1 MTRLPAIPVVDVP
14 DAGMA
19 RVVEAAAAACTAGQ
33 PVTLAVVLETEGS
46 TYARAGTLVLFGE
59 HTHIGWLSGGC
70 LEPEIERMAREYA
83 TSGRIGWMEIDTRD
97 DSALFSGN
105 AVGCR
110 GCQRLLL
117 LPLSALTGCAA
128 VLQGWLRG
136 EGPLRLDADAGGG
149 VRIGCAGF
157 AVEQRL
163 PSDRCG
169 FDAPQG
175 LWSLRWMP
183 PPRAL
188 LLGAGPEVAALWPTL
203 RGLGWQVRVAD
214 PRATWRARSP
224 VEVEALAAATAL
236 ATASV
241 MPDVVLVMHHNFE
254 LDLQAL
260 EALAPCPV
268 PFIGLLGPT
277 RRRDDLFS
285 LLPDAARHA
294 LQPRLHAPVGLDLG
308 GRGPDAIALSI
319 AAQLQ
324 SWRHDVLAPA

>member
-1 MTRLPAIPVVDVP
+1 MTRLPATAVQDVH
-14 DAGMA
+14 DAGMT
-19 RVVEAAAAACTAGQ
+19 RVLEAAAAACAGSQ

-46 TYARAGTLVLFGE
+46 TYARAGTMVLFGE
-59 HTHIGWLSGGC
+59 HTHVGWLSGGC
-70 LEPEIERMAREYA
+70 LEPEIERVALDRAA
-83 TSGRIGWMEIDTRD
+83 TGRIGWMEIDTRD

-117 LPLSALTGCAA
+117 LPLSALTGCAS
-128 VLQGWLRG
+128 VLQAWLHG
-136 EGPLRLDADAGGG
+136 DGPLQLDVDVGGG
-149 VRIGCAGF
+149 VRIACAGH
-157 AVEQRL
+157 AVDQRL
-163 PSDRCG
+163 PCDPCG
-169 FDAPQG
+169 FQAPQA

-188 LLGAGPEVAALWPTL
+188 LLGAGPEVPALWPTL

-214 PRATWRARSP
+214 PRATWRARSG
-224 VEVEALAAATAL
+224 VGVEALPAPAAL
-236 ATASV
+236 ADASV
-241 MPDVVLVMHHNFE
+241 VPDVVLVMHHNFE

-285 LLPDAARHA
+285 LLPDAARLA
-294 LQPRLHAPVGLDLG
+294 LQPRLHSPVGLDLG

-324 SWRHDVLAPA
+324 SWRHAVMASA

>member
-1 MTRLPAIPVVDVP
+1 MTRLPAIPVVDVH
-14 DAGMA
+14 DAGMT
-19 RVVEAAAAACTAGQ
+19 RVLEAAAAACGAGQ

-46 TYARAGTLVLFGE
+46 TYARAGSMVLFGE
-59 HTHIGWLSGGC
+59 HTQVGWLSGGC
-70 LEPEIERMAREYA
+70 LEPEIERVARDCA
-83 TSGRIGWMEIDTRD
+83 DAGRSGWMEIDTRD

-117 LPLSALTGCAA
+117 LPLSALAGCAE
-128 VLQGWLRG
+128 VLQAWLRG
-136 EGPLRLDADAGGG
+136 HGPLQLDVDVGGG
-149 VRIGCAGF
+149 VHMACAGQ
-157 AVEQRL
+157 VVDQLL
-163 PSDRCG
+163 PSDPCAFG
-169 FDAPQG
+169 ATQG

-183 PPRAL
+183 PPRVL
-188 LLGAGPEVAALWPTL
+188 LLGAGPEVTALWPML
-203 RGLGWQVRVAD
+203 RGLGWQVRGVD
-214 PRATWRARSP
+214 PRAAWRERSH
-224 VEVEALAAATAL
+224 VEVEALAAPAAL
-236 ATASV
+236 ADASV
-241 MPDVVLVMHHNFE
+241 VPDVVLVMHHNFE

-285 LLPDAARHA
+285 LLPVTARLA
-294 LQPRLHAPVGLDLG
+294 LQPRLHSPVGLDLG

-324 SWRHDVLAPA
+324 SWRHGVMASA